1 MSRGIIIFG
10 AAGSG
15 KTTLGRELAGRL
27 GFLHIDID
35 DYIWRWDTEIPYTVL
50 RSRQERIET
59 LIEAV
64 SKDEHFVMTGSM
76 DSIRGFFTSL
86 FELAVFLT
94 VPTDIRLQ
102 RLGARKSEQFGERIL
117 PGGDMYEQNEKFL
130 REAAAYD
137 TGEPPQ
143 VCLKT
148 HKQWAAELKCPILY
162 LNGMK
167 AIAENAAWVEAQYL
181 LTKQQKP

>member
-50 RSRQERIET
+50 RPRQERIEA
-59 LIEAV
+59 LMEAV
-64 SKDEHFVMTGSM
+64 SKGERFVMTGSM
-76 DSIRGFFTSL
+76 DSIREFFTPL
-86 FELAVFLT
+86 FDLAVFLT

-117 PGGDMYEQNEKFL
+117 PGGDMYEQNQKFFN
-130 REAAAYD
+130 EAAAYD

-143 VCLKT
+143 VCLKI
-148 HKQWAAELKCPILY
+148 HEQWATEFECPVLR
-162 LNGMK
+162 LDGTK
-167 AIAENAAWVEAQYL
+167 PIAENAAWIESQYL
-181 LTKQQKP
+181 FRAKS